1 MKGDTRM
8 ERLRFNVLVASIVVF
23 AMLGFAAL
31 PTSAGDRKSN
41 SLKADLHG
49 FEEVPAV
56 SSTGTGELRVRIASD
71 DSSFDFELSYEGL
84 EGTTTAASHIHLG
97 QKSVNGGVSVFLC
110 GGGGR
115 PACTP
120 TSGTFTGTVTATDV
134 IGPTGQGIAAGEF
147 AELLRAM
154 RLGATYVNVHTDKH
168 PGGEIRGQ
176 IK

>member
-1 MKGDTRM
+1 MKQS
-8 ERLRFNVLVASIVVF
+8 RFTTFVAAI
-23 AMLGFAAL
+23 AMLVTLGVAAL
-31 PTSAGDRKSN
+31 GSADKGRKSN
-41 SLKADLHG
+41 SLKADLEG

-56 SSTGTGELRVRIASD
+56 SSTGTGELRIRIAKD
-71 DSSFDFELSYEGL
+71 ESSFDFELSYEGL
-84 EGTTTAASHIHLG
+84 EGATTIASHIHLG
-97 QKSVNGGVSVFLC
+97 QQSVNGGIGVFLC

-120 TSGTFTGTVTATDV
+120 TSGTFTGTVTAADV
-134 IGPTGQGIAAGEF
+134 IGPAGQGIAPQEF

-154 RLGATYVNVHTDKH
+154 REGATYVNVHTDKH